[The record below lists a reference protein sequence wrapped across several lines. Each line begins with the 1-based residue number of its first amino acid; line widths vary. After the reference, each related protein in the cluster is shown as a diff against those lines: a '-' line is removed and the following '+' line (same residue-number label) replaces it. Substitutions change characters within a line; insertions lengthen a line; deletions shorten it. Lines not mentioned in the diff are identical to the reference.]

1 MGLEIDLLLRHFTL
15 AAIHT
20 SDGTIPLVWSKNQVL
35 SVQYTSFVAS
45 ALVLVEVTAVRS
57 NEVLWAVVDLRPL
70 VFEEAV
76 QLQVS
81 LHIDRILNGVSQLSP
96 SP

>member
-1 MGLEIDLLLRHFTL
+1 MLPI
-15 AAIHT
+15 
-20 SDGTIPLVWSKNQVL
+20 
-35 SVQYTSFVAS
+35 QYTSFVTGT
-45 ALVLVEVTAVRS
+45 LVLIEVTAVCP